1 MFSSLIFWIVL
12 YLVISIG
19 IGLYAARRVKT
30 DNDYILAGRGL
41 PLYIVIATTF
51 ATWFGSE
58 TVLGTSSTFLDEGI
72 SGILADPFG
81 AGLCLIL
88 VGLFFA
94 RPLYRMGI
102 QTLGDF
108 YRQKYGRTVEVLA
121 SIMIIISYIG
131 WVSAQIVALG
141 LVFDIISEGTILTA
155 LTQTQWS
162 FIGGGIVLIYTI
174 FGGMWSVAM
183 TDFFQMIII
192 MIGMLLVAW
201 YVGDDAG
208 GMTNVVSTAIADG
221 KFSLFGTEGMTW
233 AGIIAVL
240 SAVLTMG
247 FGSIPQQD
255 VFQRVL
261 SANSEKNSG
270 RGAVIGGSL
279 YIVFAF
285 VPIMLGYAAY
295 MVAPELL
302 GTEDTQRILPTLIL
316 EKTPLLMQVMF
327 FGALLSA
334 IMSTASGTLLAPSAL
349 FAENI
354 MKPFLPNITR
364 PKLLLLT
371 RLSVF
376 GTFLIIMS
384 FVAYKYA
391 HNEARIFDM
400 VESAYKI
407 TLAGAFVPLVFGIYK
422 KKVHTINALLSML
435 VGVGTWISVEFFL
448 EREMIFGLEPHFFA
462 FLISI
467 PAFFAGDMIAKWA
480 GGTRNEGE
488 NMK

>member
-1 MFSSLIFWIVL
+1 M
-12 YLVISIG
+12 
-19 IGLYAARRVKT
+19 
-30 DNDYILAGRGL
+30 
-41 PLYIVIATTF
+41 
-51 ATWFGSE
+51 
-58 TVLGTSSTFLDEGI
+58 
-72 SGILADPFG
+72 
-81 AGLCLIL
+81 
-88 VGLFFA
+88 
-94 RPLYRMGI
+94 
-102 QTLGDF
+102 TL
-108 YRQKYGRTVEVLA
+108 
-121 SIMIIISYIG
+121 
-131 WVSAQIVALG
+131 
-141 LVFDIISEGTILTA
+141 
-155 LTQTQWS
+155 
-162 FIGGGIVLIYTI
+162 
-174 FGGMWSVAM
+174 
-183 TDFFQMIII
+183 
-192 MIGMLLVAW
+192 
-201 YVGDDAG
+201 
-208 GMTNVVSTAIADG
+208 
-221 KFSLFGTEGMTW
+221 
-233 AGIIAVL
+233 AGIIAIL

-261 SANSEKNSG
+261 SANSEKNAG
-270 RGAVIGGSL
+270 RGGVIGGSL

-295 MVAPELL
+295 MIAPELM
-302 GTEDTQRILPTLIL
+302 GTEDTQRVLPTLIL
-316 EKTPLLMQVMF
+316 EKTPLFMQVMF

-354 MKPFLPNITR
+354 MKPFLPHITR

-391 HNEARIFDM
+391 HDEARIFSM

-448 EREMIFGLEPHFFA
+448 EKEMILGLEPHFFA

-480 GGTRNEGE
+480 G
-488 NMK
+488 

>member
-1 MFSSLIFWIVL
+1 MFSSLIFWIVI
-12 YLVISIG
+12 YLIISIA

-58 TVLGTSSTFLDEGI
+58 TVLGTSSTFLEEGI
-72 SGILADPFG
+72 VGILADPFG

-121 SIMIIISYIG
+121 SIMIIVSYIG

-141 LVFDIISEGTILTA
+141 LVFDIISEGSALTWI
-155 LTQTQWS
+155 TQTQWS
-162 FIGGGIVLIYTI
+162 FIGGAIVLVYTI

-192 MIGMLLVAW
+192 MVGMLLVAW
-201 YVGDDAG
+201 YVGDEAG
-208 GMTNVVSTAIADG
+208 GMTNVVSQAVADG
-221 KFSLFGTEGMTW
+221 KFSLFGSEPITLM
-233 AGIIAVL
+233 GIVAIL

-295 MVAPELL
+295 MITPELL
-302 GTEDTQRILPTLIL
+302 
-316 EKTPLLMQVMF
+316 
-327 FGALLSA
+327 
-334 IMSTASGTLLAPSAL
+334 
-349 FAENI
+349 
-354 MKPFLPNITR
+354 
-364 PKLLLLT
+364 
-371 RLSVF
+371 
-376 GTFLIIMS
+376 
-384 FVAYKYA
+384 
-391 HNEARIFDM
+391 
-400 VESAYKI
+400 
-407 TLAGAFVPLVFGIYK
+407 
-422 KKVHTINALLSML
+422 
-435 VGVGTWISVEFFL
+435 
-448 EREMIFGLEPHFFA
+448 
-462 FLISI
+462 
-467 PAFFAGDMIAKWA
+467 
-480 GGTRNEGE
+480 
-488 NMK
+488 

>member
-12 YLVISIG
+12 YLIASIG
-19 IGLYAARRVKT
+19 IWLYAARRVKT

-72 SGILADPFG
+72 VGILADPFG

-141 LVFDIISEGTILTA
+141 LVFDIVSEGTTLSWI
-155 LTQTQWS
+155 TQIQWS
-162 FIGGGIVLIYTI
+162 FIGAIIVLVYTI

-192 MIGMLLVAW
+192 MVGMLLVAW
-201 YVGDDAG
+201 YVSGDAG
-208 GMTNVVSTAIADG
+208 GVTTVVSQAVNDG
-221 KFSLFGTEGMTW
+221 KFSLFGTDGVTF
-233 AGIIAVL
+233 AGIVAIL

-247 FGSIPQQD
+247 FWSIPQQD

-261 SANSEKNSG
+261 SANSEKNAG
-270 RGAVIGGSL
+270 RGGVIGGSL

-295 MVAPELL
+295 MIAPELVT
-302 GTEDTQRILPTLIL
+302 GATDTQRVLPALIL
-316 EKTPLLMQVMF
+316 EKTPLVMQVMF

-354 MKPFLPNITR
+354 MKPFLPHIT
-364 PKLLLLT
+364 PKKLLLLT
-371 RLSVF
+371 RLSVL

-384 FVAYKYA
+384 FVSYKYA
-391 HNEARIFDM
+391 HDEARIFAM

-407 TLAGAFVPLVFGIYK
+407 TLAGAFVPLVLGIYM

-448 EREMIFGLEPHFFA
+448 EKEMIIGLEPHFFA
-462 FLISI
+462 FLLSI
-467 PAFFAGDMIAKWA
+467 PAFFAGSIIAKWA
-480 GGTRNEGE
+480 GGTKDE
-488 NMK
+488 

>member
-1 MFSSLIFWIVL
+1 MFSSLTFWIVL
-12 YLVISIG
+12 YLLVSIG
-19 IGLYAARRVKT
+19 IGLYASRRVKT
-30 DNDYILAGRGL
+30 DTDYILAGRWL

-58 TVLGTSSTFLDEGI
+58 TVLGTSSTFLEEWI
-72 SGILADPFG
+72 VGILADPFG
-81 AGLCLIL
+81 AWLCLIL

-94 RPLYRMGI
+94 KPLYRMGI
-102 QTLGDF
+102 QTLWDF

-141 LVFDIISEGTILTA
+141 LVFDIISEGSALTWI
-155 LTQTQWS
+155 TQTQWS
-162 FIGGGIVLIYTI
+162 FIGGIIVLVYTI
-174 FGGMWSVAM
+174 FWGMWSVAM

-192 MIGMLLVAW
+192 MVGMLLVAW
-201 YVGDDAG
+201 YLSGDAG
-208 GMTNVVSTAIADG
+208 GVTNIVSQAVADG
-221 KFSLFGTEGMTW
+221 KFSFFGDERITLV
-233 AGIIAVL
+233 GIVAIL
-240 SAVLTMG
+240 SAILTMG

-261 SANSEKNSG
+261 SANSEKNAS
-270 RGAVIGGSL
+270 RGGIIGGSL

-295 MVAPELL
+295 MIAPELVA
-302 GTEDTQRILPTLIL
+302 GATDTQRVLPTLIL
-316 EKTPLLMQVMF
+316 EKTPIFMQVMF

-354 MKPFLPNITR
+354 MRPFLPKITHK
-364 PKLLLLT
+364 KLLILT
-371 RLSVF
+371 RTSVL

-391 HNEARIFDM
+391 HDEARIFSM

-407 TLAGAFVPLVFGIYK
+407 TLAGAFVPLVFGIYM
-422 KKVHTINALLSML
+422 KKVHTINALLSMF

-448 EREMIFGLEPHFFA
+448 EKEMIVGLEPHFFA
-462 FLISI
+462 FLLSI
-467 PAFFAGDMIAKWA
+467 PAFFTGFIIAKWA
-480 GGTRNEGE
+480 WGTKNEI
-488 NMK
+488 